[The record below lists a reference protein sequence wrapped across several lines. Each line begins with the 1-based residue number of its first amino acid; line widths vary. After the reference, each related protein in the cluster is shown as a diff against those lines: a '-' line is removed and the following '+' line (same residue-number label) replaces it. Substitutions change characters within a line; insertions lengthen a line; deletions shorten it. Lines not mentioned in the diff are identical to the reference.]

1 MTKITIKETQN
12 PTILK
17 FEFPDFITQ
26 NENYEFKNI
35 DETKNSPLAQQLF
48 YLPFVKTVYISGNFI
63 AIERFSIVEWED
75 VKDAVAEQIEKFVN
89 DGGTIL
95 TVDENKSKKPRIIKN
110 TLLLPIHCQ
119 YKDVAVSSLT

>member
-95 TVDENKSKKPRIIKN
+95 TVDENKSKK
-110 TLLLPIHCQ
+110 
-119 YKDVAVSSLT
+119 